1 MFRVS
6 GTVRKGSKTV
16 IYRHHFLFRCSLS
29 LNLVVGNMNSYGI
42 CDDEWILRK
51 TEGTYFLR
59 VGDFAS
65 KVYWPVG
72 TFLDSKVFLIGNT
85 KFKLRFF
92 PNCVYPSKKVLS
104 NDGENNEIENF
115 EENFVGVYIYNESN
129 FDVLADI
136 KLTLGPR
143 TMALQKQ
150 FLRERECV
158 GEFGDHEAKVV
169 LQ

>member
-1 MFRVS
+1 
-6 GTVRKGSKTV
+6 
-16 IYRHHFLFRCSLS
+16 
-29 LNLVVGNMNSYGI
+29 MNSYGI

-65 KVYWPVG
+65 KVYWSAG

-104 NDGENNEIENF
+104 NDGENNEFENF

-158 GEFGDHEAKVV
+158 GEFGDHEAKVYFSD
-169 LQ
+169 LSEMKR